1 MKSTPDLGR
10 LVILGI
16 AVVLEGVAVLSTVL
30 HIAFL
35 PFPTVY
41 PALDSLLVLLLPL
54 VVGFLT
60 ERLELAVVL
69 AVLPFVLLVLIYSAV
84 FAPVWQIDLFQL
96 GVLASR
102 VAGMLYLLGGL
113 GVVGW
118 LVRRVFGLRTSISLK
133 PR

>member
-10 LVILGI
+10 LVILG
-16 AVVLEGVAVLSTVL
+16 
-30 HIAFL
+30 
-35 PFPTVY
+35 TVY

-60 ERLELAVVL
+60 QRLELAIVL
-69 AVLPFVLLVLIYSAV
+69 TVLPFVLLVLIYATV
-84 FAPVWQIDLFQL
+84 FSPVWQIDLFQL

-113 GVVGW
+113 GLVGW
-118 LVRRVFGLRTSISLK
+118 FVRRALGLPTTVSFK

>member
-1 MKSTPDLGR
+1 MRSSSDLVRYVFLG
-10 LVILGI
+10 LV
-16 AVVLEGVAVLSTVL
+16 VVLEGLAVLSAVL

-41 PALDSLLVLLLPL
+41 PELDSLLVLLLPL
-54 VVGFLT
+54 IVGFMSQ
-60 ERLELAVVL
+60 RLEVAIMLAVGPFVVL
-69 AVLPFVLLVLIYSAV
+69 ALVYAV
-84 FAPVWQIDLFQL
+84 VYAPVWQIDLVQL

-113 GVVGW
+113 GAIGW
-118 LVRRVFGLRTSISLK
+118 LVRRVFGLPTALSLK